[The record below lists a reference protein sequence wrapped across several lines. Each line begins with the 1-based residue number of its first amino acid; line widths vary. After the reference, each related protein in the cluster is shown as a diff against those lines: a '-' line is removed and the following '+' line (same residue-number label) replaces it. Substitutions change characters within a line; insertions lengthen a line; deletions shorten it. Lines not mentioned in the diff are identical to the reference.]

1 MMLNDKEI
9 KKYVEQYKMIEPFE
23 DNRVVLMQFSTSAA
37 NISWGVS
44 SYGYDL
50 RLADEFLVPQE
61 TQDITVDPKNF
72 DVSKFDKI
80 KTKEYI
86 IPANNF
92 VLGRSLEYFRIPRDI
107 LVIVFG
113 KSTYARCGL
122 VVNITPLEP
131 EWEGYITISIINP
144 LNHKIKIYA
153 NEGIAQAVFIKADKL
168 CEISYKDKKGKYQ
181 AQKDITVAK

>member
-1 MMLNDKEI
+1 MVLSDKEI
-9 KKYVEQYKMIEPFE
+9 KQYVEKYKMIEPFE
-23 DNRVVLMQFSTSAA
+23 DTRVVKLDKK
-37 NISWGVS
+37 ISWGVS

-61 TQDITVDPKNF
+61 EKDIVVDPKNF
-72 DVSKFDKI
+72 DVSKFKKI
-80 KTKEYI
+80 KVNEYI

-92 VLGRSLEYFRIPRDI
+92 VLGRSFEYFRIPRDI

-131 EWEGYITISIINP
+131 EWEGFITISIINP

-153 NEGIAQAVFIKADKL
+153 NEGIAQAVFLKAEQL
-168 CEISYKDKKGKYQ
+168 CELSYKDKQGRYQ
-181 AQKDITVAK
+181 QQTDITVAKS